1 MRIEDIVW
9 LPAIVEKLYS
19 KHAIETTEVEDVLL
33 FHPMVEHVERGHR
46 PGENLYSAMGQTGEG
61 RYIVVFFVLKSNR
74 QALVISARDMTTQ
87 ERRRYVGY
95 RG

>member
-1 MRIEDIVW
+1 MRIVDVVW
-9 LPAIVEKLYS
+9 LQAVIEKLYS

-33 FHPMVEHVERGHR
+33 YHPVVEHVECGHR
-46 PGENLYSAMGQTGEG
+46 LGENLFSAMGQSEEG
-61 RYIVVFFVLKSNR
+61 RYIVVFFVLKPDQ

-87 ERRRYVGY
+87 ERRRYVRY